1 MGSFGISEG
10 NITGRKQTN
19 KQKQTQNTRLTV
31 TVSEEVA
38 QRLTS
43 ATSEQGLDREARPA
57 QSMLRVRTRPECP
70 EDNLRELMWD
80 SNPNCG
86 IARERKKKR
95 TSPWTSLTWPSHRTK
110 DWMNT
115 KGELAGCI
123 QTCPP
128 ARGREAGMQ
137 QPEPE
142 GKGQSWPQILHLPP
156 NCEQAPSC

>member
-31 TVSEEVA
+31 TVSEEVV

-70 EDNLRELMWD
+70 EDNLREL
-80 SNPNCG
+80 
-86 IARERKKKR
+86 
-95 TSPWTSLTWPSHRTK
+95 T
-110 DWMNT
+110 
-115 KGELAGCI
+115 
-123 QTCPP
+123 
-128 ARGREAGMQ
+128 
-137 QPEPE
+137 
-142 GKGQSWPQILHLPP
+142 
-156 NCEQAPSC
+156 